1 MDRCRARGTTE
12 WGAVRSAIKDALG
25 QFLFEKTHR
34 QPMILPLLVEV

>member
-1 MDRCRARGTTE
+1 LGGPARATTE
-12 WGAVRSAIKDALG
+12 GGAVRSAVKDALG